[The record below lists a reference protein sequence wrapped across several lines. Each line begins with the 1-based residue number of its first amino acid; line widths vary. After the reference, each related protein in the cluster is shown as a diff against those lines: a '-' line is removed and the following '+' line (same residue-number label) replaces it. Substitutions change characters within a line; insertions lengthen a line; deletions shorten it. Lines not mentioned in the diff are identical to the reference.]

1 MHSHV
6 DYKAPDGKL
15 IRLDADLSGDL
26 IVSIH
31 IHGDFFIYPE
41 ESIVDIERCLIRMR
55 VGETRNV
62 KDRLDALIEER
73 KIRMIGLT
81 AQDLAEAIRRLF

>member
-1 MHSHV
+1 MHRNI

-26 IVSIH
+26 IISIH
-31 IHGDFFIYPE
+31 IHGDFFIHPE
-41 ESIVDIERCLIRMR
+41 ESIVEIERCLIRMR
-55 VGETRNV
+55 VSETKNI
-62 KDRLDALIEER
+62 KDRLDALIELR

-81 AQDLAEAIRRLF
+81 TSDLAEAIRRLI